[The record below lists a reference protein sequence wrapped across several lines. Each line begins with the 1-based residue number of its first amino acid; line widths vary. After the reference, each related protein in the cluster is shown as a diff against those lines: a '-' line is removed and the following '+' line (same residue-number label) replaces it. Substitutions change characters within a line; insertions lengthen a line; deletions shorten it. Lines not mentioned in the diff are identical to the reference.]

1 VLVDLDPEEEWSG
14 APEVTG
20 WLLLVSENG
29 SINLSDDVD
38 AVLWRWDGD
47 HTQLVNDAPGA
58 IMDEAKKRWEH
69 LRKMRK
75 RTEGA

>member
-1 VLVDLDPEEEWSG
+1 MMWMRCCG
-14 APEVTG
+14 AGTV
-20 WLLLVSENG
+20 
-29 SINLSDDVD
+29 
-38 AVLWRWDGD
+38 D